1 MANMIDL
8 DISMAGKR
16 SDDSV
21 KPCPFCGS
29 ENIAYGKY
37 EHACG
42 TRYAILCMN
51 CMAQID
57 PGWAQSWGAVQELWN
72 RRADARQH
80 ALKTGDCPM
89 CEDCPD
95 GCPVETPKDS
105 RNKEAHN
112 V

>member
-37 EHACG
+37 EHVCG
-42 TRYAILCMN
+42 TRYSILCMN

-57 PGWAQSWGAVQELWN
+57 PGWAQSWGAVQELWT
-72 RRADARQH
+72 RRAQPE
-80 ALKTGDCPM
+80 KG
-89 CEDCPD
+89 E
-95 GCPVETPKDS
+95 
-105 RNKEAHN
+105 HN
-112 V
+112 A